1 MPALK
6 ITLTKSMIGF
16 EKSQGLTVRALGLKK
31 VGSTVVQPDS
41 AAIRGMLH
49 KVRHAVAVDP
59 IDGDAPGPR
68 PRTRHSVSDSTSA
81 EALA

>member
-16 EKSQGLTVRALGLKK
+16 EKTQGLTVRALGLKK
-31 VGSTVVQPDS
+31 VGSSITQPDS

-49 KVRHAVAVDP
+49 KVRHAVSVETVE
-59 IDGDAPGPR
+59 GDAPGPR
-68 PRTRHSVSDSTSA
+68 PRARRSSSA
-81 EALA
+81 VTE